1 MEPNNTHPYDL
12 LTNSLRSSLKKLEKL
27 NTDYKRS
34 DNISICLDIAAL
46 ASLVYGFITFSTNPY
61 NLLLFIMISAFLS
74 YLGTVMVKARKEKL
88 KKATESFKA
97 QLLFDVCDC
106 KNHCDCRQWLGN
118 HLKEEHLSL

>member
-1 MEPNNTHPYDL
+1 MEPNDTHYDL
-12 LTNSLRSSLKKLEKL
+12 LTNSIRASLKKLKKL

-34 DNISICLDIAAL
+34 NNISIFLDIAAL

-88 KKATESFKA
+88 KKATEALKT
-97 QLLFDVCDC
+97 QLLFNVCDC
-106 KNHCDCRQWLGN
+106 ENHCDCRQWLGK
-118 HLKEEHLSL
+118 HLKEEHISL